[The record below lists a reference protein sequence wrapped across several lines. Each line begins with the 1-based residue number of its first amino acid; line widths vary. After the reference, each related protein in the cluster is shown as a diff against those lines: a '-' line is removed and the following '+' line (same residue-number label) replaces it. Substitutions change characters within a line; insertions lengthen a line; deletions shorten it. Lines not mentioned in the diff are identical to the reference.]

1 MLKRI
6 LKGLFGLLFI
16 LASCFALIVPFIII
30 SMERHLPEPISSY
43 IFDDFMFCLGVLIG
57 GRMFWTAIKNKPLI

>member
-16 LASCFALIVPFIII
+16 LAICFAIIVPSIII
-30 SMERHLPEPISSY
+30 SMGEHLPEPTSSW
-43 IFDDFMFCLGVLIG
+43 IFDDFMFCLGILIG